1 VDSCSDSEIEEI
13 ERHKKAQ
20 CIRIML
26 EAGADISLK
35 MDYGNGT
42 WETGFMVAVK
52 DRSLVKTPLRSQ
64 P

>member
-1 VDSCSDSEIEEI
+1 
-13 ERHKKAQ
+13 
-20 CIRIML
+20 ML